1 MSATGTPETRAL
13 VRRIQDVRF
22 TTGRVRTS
30 YDMNDVDELLDK
42 LVDTIE
48 TGGDPRPLMTAAQFR
63 TVRWSEGYTLGEV
76 DNFLDALLLDPALVP
91 AGTEEFPIPAP
102 VTTKAGGRAA
112 SKTGNAP
119 AASTPASSSKPMRST
134 APPPKGSMPPPPL
147 MPAPPVAPRSSRSST
162 PAPAAPPPAGTA
174 PGGTTRRGG
183 RTVGG
188 MLLDHLDET
197 GKKMPAGRDAELVL
211 ASAKRLDTEAAK
223 TPQDVIAIAI
233 EVADIVLAAA
243 AIAENYGFTVEE
255 AVREKTRLDQE
266 SAKG

>member
-30 YDMNDVDELLDK
+30 YDMNDVDELLDR

-48 TGGDPRPLMTAAQFR
+48 AGGDPRPLMAAAEFR

-76 DNFLDALLLDPALVP
+76 DNFLDALQLDPALVP
-91 AGTEEFPIPAP
+91 AATGEFPIPAP
-102 VTTKAGGRAA
+102 TQAGGRSAGPKSSTPSPTAPKGAA
-112 SKTGNAP
+112 PTAP
-119 AASTPASSSKPMRST
+119 AA
-134 APPPKGSMPPPPL
+134 AP
-147 MPAPPVAPRSSRSST
+147 
-162 PAPAAPPPAGTA
+162 TA

-197 GKKMPAGRDAELVL
+197 GKPMPPGEDAALVL
-211 ASAKRLDTEAAK
+211 AAAERLQAEADK
-223 TPQDVIAIAI
+223 SSQDVIAIAI

-243 AIAENYGFTVEE
+243 AVAEHHGFTVEE
-255 AVREKTRLDQE
+255 AVREKTRLDQQDA
-266 SAKG
+266 SS